1 MIDVRKSKDEI
12 VAAVM
17 CTLIMWMMVMIMM
30 MMMEMMLLDNDGGDD
45 VQDRGGG
52 RSDVHL
58 VAELVVAAKHDQTA
72 PRDLVCANSYI
83 QFFLPQNLPRV
94 SRTSAQQPSSRLG
107 GL

>member
-1 MIDVRKSKDEI
+1 MEKTARPEMIDVRKSKDEI

-17 CTLIMWMMVMIMM
+17 CTLIMWMMVMIIM
-30 MMMEMMLLDNDGGDD
+30 MMMEVMLLDNGGED
-45 VQDRGGG
+45 VKDRGGG

-83 QFFLPQNLPRV
+83 QFFFTTKLTE
-94 SRTSAQQPSSRLG
+94 SE
-107 GL
+107 

>member
-17 CTLIMWMMVMIMM
+17 CTLIMSMMVMIM
-30 MMMEMMLLDNDGGDD
+30 MMMEMMLLDNDGSED

-83 QFFLPQNLPRV
+83 QFFYHKTYRE
-94 SRTSAQQPSSRLG
+94 
-107 GL
+107 

>member
-1 MIDVRKSKDEI
+1 MEKTARPEIIDVRKSKDEI

-17 CTLIMWMMVMIMM
+17 CTLIMWMMVM
-30 MMMEMMLLDNDGGDD
+30 MEMMLLDDDGGED

-72 PRDLVCANSYI
+72 PRDLASGSSYI
-83 QFFLPQNLPRV
+83 HFFTTKLTE
-94 SRTSAQQPSSRLG
+94 SE
-107 GL
+107 

>member
-1 MIDVRKSKDEI
+1 MEKTARPEMIDVRKSKDEI

-17 CTLIMWMMVMIMM
+17 CTLIMWMMVIIMMMMVMIM
-30 MMMEMMLLDNDGGDD
+30 MMMEMMLLDDNGGED

-72 PRDLVCANSYI
+72 PRDLASANSYI
-83 QFFLPQNLPRV
+83 QFFFHKTYRE
-94 SRTSAQQPSSRLG
+94 
-107 GL
+107 

>member
-1 MIDVRKSKDEI
+1 MEKTARPEMIDVRKSKDEI

-30 MMMEMMLLDNDGGDD
+30 MMMEMMLLDNDGGED

-72 PRDLVCANSYI
+72 PRDLASANSYI
-83 QFFLPQNLPRV
+83 HFFTTKLTE
-94 SRTSAQQPSSRLG
+94 SE
-107 GL
+107 

>member
-1 MIDVRKSKDEI
+1 MPRMEKTARPEMIDVRKSKDEI

-17 CTLIMWMMVMIMM
+17 CTLIMVMMVMIM
-30 MMMEMMLLDNDGGDD
+30 MMMEMMLLDNDGGED
-45 VQDRGGG
+45 VKDRGGG

-83 QFFLPQNLPRV
+83 QFLYHKTYRE
-94 SRTSAQQPSSRLG
+94 
-107 GL
+107 